1 LPADKIER
9 AIKKGT
15 GELEGVIYEEVTY
28 EGYGPSG
35 VAILMDIIT
44 DNKNRTVAEIRH
56 LLSQFDGNLGENGS
70 VAWMFDKT
78 GQIIMESKSANE
90 DTIFEDAINAGAEDF
105 YVDNNFYLVSTSADQ
120 LMEIRDKLD
129 HAGYDIKSAEIIWI
143 ISPWMW
149 KKIPKRHLKKK
160 NIVCSVYHI
169 DFENFD
175 KKEKDDFYERDKY
188 VDFYHVISLKTK
200 QQLEKLTKKKIISIP
215 FWVNQDI
222 WFPIENKQGLI
233 SVEESVHVLKNLS
246 LKKLYTSFILWIIF
260 L

>member
-1 LPADKIER
+1 MAGHSKWANIRHRKGAQDKKRAKIFTKLIKEITISSRLGGGDISSNPRLRKAVSNAKANNLPADKIKR

-35 VAILMDIIT
+35 VAILIDIIT

-90 DTIFEDAINAGAEDF
+90 DTVFEDVINAGAEDF
-105 YVDNNFYLVSTSADQ
+105 YVDNNIYLVSTSADQ

-129 HAGYDIKSAEIIWI
+129 DAGYDIKSAEIELV
-143 ISPWMW
+143 PKTNQTLDDLEA
-149 KKIPKRHLKKK
+149 KKVLKLLDALDDNDDVNK
-160 NIVCSVYHI
+160 VYT
-169 DFENFD
+169 NFD
-175 KKEKDDFYERDKY
+175 FA
-188 VDFYHVISLKTK
+188 
-200 QQLEKLTKKKIISIP
+200 
-215 FWVNQDI
+215 
-222 WFPIENKQGLI
+222 
-233 SVEESVHVLKNLS
+233 
-246 LKKLYTSFILWIIF
+246 
-260 L
+260 